1 MKILIISQHI
11 FPMQTPRAHRT
22 TELMKEFARQGH
34 EVTVYAVLGKY
45 DYSEFERETG
55 IKIRPISIFWQ
66 LKPITSDGYRS
77 RSILDK
83 FVSRIVPKRSFFPVI
98 ELKKR
103 VEKILLHEELKN
115 FDLLLSVA
123 DPHSIHWGVS
133 KAKLQSKSFPVWIGD
148 CGDPFMMNGKALW
161 SKKFDNLE
169 REFLANCDAI
179 TVPVEQAINE
189 YYPEFRKKIKIVPQG
204 FDNSDIEL
212 GEYRPQNIPR
222 FAYAGSIY
230 NGYRSMDSLIDL
242 LVDVETAY
250 EFHVYSPNQKEMV
263 EYSKRLNGRLI
274 YHAPVGRKELI
285 QNLSTMDFLINIEN
299 VDLPGQIPSKLIDYS
314 LTKRPI
320 LSVLPSNIDRF
331 KVLNFIKGNYKD
343 SFLVSDISSY
353 EISNVVQRFID
364 LYNELKLHQ

>member
-1 MKILIISQHI
+1 
-11 FPMQTPRAHRT
+11 
-22 TELMKEFARQGH
+22 
-34 EVTVYAVLGKY
+34 
-45 DYSEFERETG
+45 
-55 IKIRPISIFWQ
+55 
-66 LKPITSDGYRS
+66 
-77 RSILDK
+77 
-83 FVSRIVPKRSFFPVI
+83 
-98 ELKKR
+98 
-103 VEKILLHEELKN
+103 
-115 FDLLLSVA
+115 
-123 DPHSIHWGVS
+123 
-133 KAKLQSKSFPVWIGD
+133 
-148 CGDPFMMNGKALW
+148 MMNGKALW

-189 YYPEFRKKIKIVPQG
+189 YYPEFRKKIKIIPQG

-274 YHAPVGRKELI
+274 YHAPVGRKELF
-285 QNLSTMDFLINIEN
+285 QTLSTMDFLINIEN